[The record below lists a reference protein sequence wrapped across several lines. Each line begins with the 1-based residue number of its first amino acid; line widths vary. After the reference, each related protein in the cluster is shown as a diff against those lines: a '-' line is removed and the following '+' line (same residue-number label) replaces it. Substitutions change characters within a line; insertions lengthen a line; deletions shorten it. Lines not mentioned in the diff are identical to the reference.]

1 MDLKQLYLNEMK
13 TAGYSED
20 NIDDFH
26 KFIIPYLLKINGINK
41 KARIIEIG
49 AAEGH
54 CILTA
59 KFNGFENLGIV
70 DYVDY
75 NFDKFKSK
83 NIDCYNIDITKDNL
97 PFNEN
102 EIDLFIFFHTIEHI
116 FDPNLIISEMKR
128 CLKKGGVMLLA
139 TPNWARQIK
148 TFNEDPTHIR
158 PYIKSGLDRLMR
170 IHQWE
175 NIKVE
180 TFNTR
185 FGFGRLKMYRYF
197 PKLAFIG
204 KDILVT
210 CKK

>member
-1 MDLKQLYLNEMK
+1 MDIKELYLNEMK
-13 TAGYSED
+13 TSGYSNND
-20 NIDDFH
+20 IDDFH
-26 KFIIPYLLKINGINK
+26 KFIIPFLLKKNDVSK

-59 KFNGFENLGIV
+59 KFNGYENLGIV
-70 DYVDY
+70 DYIDY
-75 NFDKFKSK
+75 NFDNFKSE
-83 NIDCYNIDITKDNL
+83 NIDCYNADITKECL

-139 TPNWARQIK
+139 TPNWAKQTK
-148 TFNEDPTHIR
+148 SFYEDPTHIR
-158 PYIKSGLDRLMR
+158 PYIKSGLYRLMK

-175 NIKVE
+175 DIKVE
-180 TFNTR
+180 SFNSR
-185 FGFGRLKMYRYF
+185 FGFGKLRMYRYF